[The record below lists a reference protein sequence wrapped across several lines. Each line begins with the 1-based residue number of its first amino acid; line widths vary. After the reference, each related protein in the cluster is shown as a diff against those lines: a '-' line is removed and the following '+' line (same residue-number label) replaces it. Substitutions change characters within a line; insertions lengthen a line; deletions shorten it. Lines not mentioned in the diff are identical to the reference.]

1 MATRNTTPNTQP
13 PGMARK
19 PAAKPIS
26 EAPAPSASKS
36 DKQVPKLT
44 KAQQT
49 AAKPAAAPAP
59 MKLSIALGASAAAIE
74 KVIVSIA
81 GRGKKLDQDMHSA
94 ACASLHHVTLHG
106 DPTLLNRLVL
116 ALPKA
121 ARRNAL
127 LLWAVK
133 FGMVALNDDAKTRAE
148 RPLVYAKASK
158 ADIEGAQAQPFF
170 ELKNVREGGD
180 AWLYMDFISNVMKT
194 LERHA
199 AEPTIDGARAK
210 AALDSLKGVN
220 EALTIPPNNGNQPL
234 PVPPPGVPERR
245 AVVH

>member
-1 MATRNTTPNTQP
+1 MNAQKQTAAPKAT
-13 PGMARK
+13 RK
-19 PAAKPIS
+19 PAAKPLD
-26 EAPAPSASKS
+26 EGVGAAKAPA
-36 DKQVPKLT
+36 DKKVPKLT
-44 KAQQT
+44 KAQQA

-59 MKLSIALGASAAAIE
+59 MKLSIALGASAKDIE

-127 LLWAVK
+127 VLWATK

-148 RPLVYAKASK
+148 RPLVYAKGNK

-180 AWLYMDFISNVMKT
+180 SWLYMDFISNVMKT